1 MLADRMLGKLARF
14 LRMAGQDVEYV
25 REGDPLEIARRA
37 AQEDRVLLTRDRKLA
52 TRKDAG
58 AVLFVE
64 SRYPYYQTRQ
74 VVRELKLE
82 VNSDFQRCFEDNGT
96 VQEISMEQARLVVP
110 PYVLETAHT
119 FYRCDRCANV
129 YWDGTHVAAMR
140 EMVASIG
147 NDAKN
152 APQPNERED

>member
-37 AQEDRVLLTRDRKLA
+37 ALENRVLLTRDRKLA
-52 TRKDAG
+52 TRKDHG
-58 AVLFVE
+58 EVLFIE

-82 VNSDFQRCFEDNGT
+82 VNADFRRCFEDNGT
-96 VQEISMEQARLVVP
+96 VQEISSEDAKTFVP
-110 PYVLETAHT
+110 PYVLESAHT
-119 FYRCDRCANV
+119 FYRCERCANV
-129 YWDGTHVAAMR
+129 YWNGSHVTAMR

-147 NDAKN
+147 HDAAS
-152 APQPNERED
+152 APTPNERED